1 MDKGETPFSTFL
13 DLSKAFDMLDHDI
26 LLTKLRHYGIV
37 GTPLFWFKSYL
48 TNRSQYVEING
59 TCSNLLSIG
68 KGVPQGSILGPLLF
82 IIFINDIH
90 RSSKEFKFIT
100 YADDTTLFSSL
111 SSFIPDSNRSMANAS
126 ETINSEINKVTDWLI
141 ANKLSLNVNKTKLMV
156 FHYYQ
161 RILED
166 TDIPNLMING
176 SSIER
181 VSEFDFLVL
190 TLNEFMSWSSH
201 AKKVS
206 NKI

>member
-1 MDKGETPFSTFL
+1 
-13 DLSKAFDMLDHDI
+13 MLDHDV

-37 GTPLFWFKSYL
+37 GTPLIWFKSYL
-48 TNRSQYVEING
+48 TNRAQYVEING
-59 TCSNLLSIG
+59 TCSNLLGIG

-82 IIFINDIH
+82 MIFINDIH

-100 YADDTTLFSSL
+100 CADDTTLFSSL

-126 ETINSEINKVTDWLI
+126 EAINSEINKVTDWLI
-141 ANKLSLNVNKTKLMV
+141 ANKLSLNVNKTKFMV

-166 TDIPNLMING
+166 TDIPHLMING

-181 VSEFDFLVL
+181 VSEFDFSRVNHERVYVLELVCQKS
-190 TLNEFMSWSSH
+190 FQ
-201 AKKVS
+201 
-206 NKI
+206 

>member
-1 MDKGETPFSTFL
+1 MDKGETPFSICL
-13 DLSKAFDMLDHDI
+13 DLSKAFDMFDHDI

-37 GTPLFWFKSYL
+37 GTPLIWFKSYL
-48 TNRSQYVEING
+48 TNRAQYVEING

-82 IIFINDIH
+82 MIFINDIH

-100 YADDTTLFSSL
+100 YAKDTTLFSSL

-141 ANKLSLNVNKTKLMV
+141 ANKLSLNVNKTKFMV
-156 FHYYQ
+156 FHNYQ

-166 TDIPNLMING
+166 TDIPYLMING

-181 VSEFDFLVL
+181 VSEFDFLGL
-190 TLNEFMSWSSH
+190 TLNDFMSWSSH
-201 AKKVS
+201 AKKS
-206 NKI
+206 LQ

>member
-1 MDKGETPFSTFL
+1 MMSYLK
-13 DLSKAFDMLDHDI
+13 
-26 LLTKLRHYGIV
+26 HYGII
-37 GTPLFWFKSYL
+37 GTPVTWFKSYL
-48 TNRSQYVEING
+48 TNRAQYVEING

-82 IIFINDIH
+82 IKFINDIH
-90 RSSKEFKFIT
+90 RSNKEFKFIT

-126 ETINSEINKVTDWLI
+126 ETINNEIKKVTDWLT
-141 ANKLSLNVNKTKLMV
+141 ANKLSLNVNKTKFMV

-161 RILED
+161 RILEI

-176 SSIER
+176 SSIEY

-190 TLNEFMSWSSH
+190 TMHEFMSWSSH
-201 AKKVS
+201 AKKS
-206 NKI
+206 PIKYQEYWAS